1 MTDLQLK
8 DRNAALC
15 LDWLEWHD
23 SELPKSEQ
31 VSVFILRLSAKYEIA
46 ERTIYQILENN
57 ADAFL
62 SKKNYEK
69 VKRIFRL
76 KREIAQKEKSNK
88 DVADLMDQLRR
99 EYEGDKPLID
109 NSKHITNVTIN
120 KIDLDERLKII
131 KENRC
136 FAVI

>member
-1 MTDLQLK
+1 MTDQQLK
-8 DRNAALC
+8 DRNEALC
-15 LDWLEWHD
+15 RDWLDWHD
-23 SELPKSEQ
+23 SELPRSEQ
-31 VSVFILRLSAKYEIA
+31 VSVFILRLIAKYEIA

-62 SKKNYEK
+62 SIKAHEK

-88 DVADLMDQLRR
+88 DVADLMEQLRR

-109 NSKHITNVTIN
+109 NSKYITNVTIN
-120 KIDLDERLKII
+120 KLDLDERLKII

-136 FAVI
+136 SALI